1 MAPREPSADIYG
13 SAQDAHAT
21 GVPLMRALPAL
32 ANDGYMFGGDLLVAP
47 VHAPGERR
55 VVSLPVGSWTSLF
68 SGLPAA
74 KGAYEM
80 HVPLDEIPVF
90 LRAGAMVPIR
100 VAPDFTLGE
109 SLSAGSIPALLVTP
123 PDTYPTSRAWKLPGT
138 ASKQNLR
145 TVVRAPGFE
154 LTIDGWQDL
163 RFLVILGIQ
172 GHIESVTV
180 DGRLLPQLDARLAD
194 SFPPGWRQIDA
205 GRVVV
210 RFPEAP
216 NHAVIFSN
224 RKVQ

>member
-1 MAPREPSADIYG
+1 MRGSARTFLPYIYG

-32 ANDGYMFGGDLLVAP
+32 ANDEYMFGGDLLVAP

-123 PDTYPTSRAWKLPGT
+123 PDTYPTSRAWKLPGNSVET
-138 ASKQNLR
+138 KLENRCEGA
-145 TVVRAPGFE
+145 GFRV
-154 LTIDGWQDL
+154 TIDGWQDL

-180 DGRLLPQLDARLAD
+180 DGRLLPRT
-194 SFPPGWRQIDA
+194 RCTA
-205 GRVVV
+205 GRLI
-210 RFPEAP
+210 PAGM
-216 NHAVIFSN
+216 AAD
-224 RKVQ
+224 